1 MDRARRD
8 AVRVFLTMFMVEILL
23 NVFEFL
29 CLGCGLLW
37 RWASGLSNTVSTD

>member
-1 MDRARRD
+1 
-8 AVRVFLTMFMVEILL
+8 MFMVEILL